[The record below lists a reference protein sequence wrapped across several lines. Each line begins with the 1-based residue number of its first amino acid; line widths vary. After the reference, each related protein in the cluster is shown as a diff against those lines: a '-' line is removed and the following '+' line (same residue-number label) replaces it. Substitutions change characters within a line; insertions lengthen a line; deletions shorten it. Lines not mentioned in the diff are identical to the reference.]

1 MNIFVLSTDPKE
13 AAEFHC
19 DKHVVKMIL
28 ETGQM
33 LCAAH
38 WIGWQ
43 RSLKTDTS
51 LRRRAFMERLAS
63 EIPSQLIPPWKMT
76 HAGHPCTQWAQ
87 RSAENYEW
95 LLSLGMHLCREYTAR
110 YKKHH
115 KAESVYAW
123 LAENRPPVFEGS
135 GFTQFAIAM
144 PDTCKISED
153 PVECYRQYY
162 RVHKRRMAKWKTRE
176 PDWFSQTSCDASC
189 TGRLSPTEQSQP
201 S

>member
-43 RSLKTDTS
+43 RVLN
-51 LRRRAFMERLAS
+51 
-63 EIPSQLIPPWKMT
+63 PSVVGSRKAKEWLQQHVPADRQPPWKMT

-87 RSAENYEW
+87 TSDENYSW
-95 LLSLGMHLCREYTAR
+95 LLDLGVALSGVHASVRKEAQVRGRVRVAPVSQATQLCVLR
-110 YKKHH
+110 KD
-115 KAESVYAW
+115 
-123 LAENRPPVFEGS
+123 
-135 GFTQFAIAM
+135 AIR
-144 PDTCKISED
+144 D
-153 PVECYRQYY
+153 
-162 RVHKRRMAKWKTRE
+162 
-176 PDWFSQTSCDASC
+176 CDA
-189 TGRLSPTEQSQP
+189 
-201 S
+201 